1 MSLDQL
7 KTCTKKRLEQMA
19 RASGVAGWHAMD
31 KSQLVRAIAA
41 KRNGARRNGKARNH
55 KPSARRTR
63 VAAIRNGA
71 RPKVSAYTNGH
82 ARRLYP
88 EASHKHL
95 GARGPQQV
103 NGHTRDRIVLVVRD
117 SYWLQ
122 AYWQISLAAVQRAEA
137 SLREE
142 WHGAVP
148 VLRVHDVTSEDSSS
162 NAERHVRDI
171 EIHGAV
177 NNWYIDVPNPPRSY
191 RVDIGYLSRR
201 GKFFSLAHS
210 NVVGTPVPG
219 VTEGVD
225 EKWASVQEQFEKI
238 YARSRSDDEEAGT
251 RHLKRILE
259 SRANDPLG
267 AGLPGFGLGAMAH
280 LRKRK
285 FWFDLD
291 AELIVHG
298 STQPGARVSMM
309 AEKVQLRPD
318 GTFTMRFRLPDKRLI
333 IPASA
338 ASADGGEERTIVL
351 AVERNTKELEPMLHE
366 SNSSEQP

>member
-1 MSLDQL
+1 MNLDPL

-19 RASGVAGWHAMD
+19 RASGVAGWRAMGR
-31 KSQLVRAIAA
+31 SQLIRAIAA
-41 KRNGARRNGKARNH
+41 KRNGARRNGKSRKL
-55 KPSARRTR
+55 KPSARRAR
-63 VAAIRNGA
+63 VAPARNRT
-71 RPKVSAYTNGH
+71 RPKASAYTNGH

-88 EASHKHL
+88 EASAKHL
-95 GARGPQQV
+95 ATSGIQI

-142 WHGAVP
+142 WHGARP
-148 VLRVHDVTSEDSSS
+148 ALRVHDVTSEDTSSS
-162 NAERHVRDI
+162 AERHVRDI
-171 EIHGAV
+171 EINGAV
-177 NNWYIDVPNPPRSY
+177 DNWYIDVPNPPRSY

-210 NVVGTPVPG
+210 NVVGTPAPG

-251 RHLKRILE
+251 RHLKRMLE

-338 ASADGGEERTIVL
+338 SSVDGGEERTIVL

-366 SNSSEQP
+366 SNGNEQP